1 MDLNSIKIYNILKS
15 ELKKGVGK
23 LLNKIKDAFSSK
35 QLICTNC
42 GRKIEEGERF
52 IATITMPSEKD
63 ILVGRLDNTIA
74 RTANSVVCER
84 CQ

>member
-1 MDLNSIKIYNILKS
+1 MLD
-15 ELKKGVGK
+15 
-23 LLNKIKDAFSSK
+23 KIKDAFTSK

-52 IATITMPSEKD
+52 TANITMPSEKEM
-63 ILVGRLDNTIA
+63 LVGRLDNAIA
-74 RTANSVVCER
+74 RTANSVFCER